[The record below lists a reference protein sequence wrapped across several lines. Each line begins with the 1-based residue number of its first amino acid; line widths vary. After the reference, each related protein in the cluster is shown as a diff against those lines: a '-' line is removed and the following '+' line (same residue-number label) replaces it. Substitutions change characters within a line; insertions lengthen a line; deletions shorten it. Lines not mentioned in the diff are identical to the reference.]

1 MELRRISKDETS
13 MEIEFKGEDHT
24 FLNLLREAI
33 TNNDHHAAYKMNHP
47 LLSAPSFFIRAKD
60 DSSPENIISEACDQI
75 DKTFEELEK
84 IFQAALNKTK

>member
-1 MELRRISKDETS
+1 

-33 TNNDHHAAYKMNHP
+33 TNNNHHAAYRMNHP

-60 DSSPENIISEACDQI
+60 DSPPESIISEACDQI
-75 DKTFEELEK
+75 DKTFGELEK
-84 IFQAALNKTK
+84 VFQAALSKTK